1 MCKVETKVLSDAL
14 KKAKKAVD
22 THASWELLMSFL
34 LVARGSTL
42 TVVAVALGEWAVAVK
57 VKAEVKQEG
66 KVLADAR
73 TLTDV
78 VSQFSGQVELSTV
91 ARTRN
96 GEQKPFLKV
105 AADGRESLIPYPL
118 GEPDEFPLPPKVG
131 GEKIVMD
138 GAKLAEAIGDAA
150 VAVSKDEVRLA
161 LTGILFEVTPQ
172 SGSLVLVATDG
183 YRLVVRQTP
192 IQQTDISDD
201 SVSFLLPGR
210 PLKKWA
216 SFKPQGTVVIQIVRD
231 GDFVSH
237 VAFRSQDVSTAFW
250 TMDVK
255 FPDYR
260 GVYLGTATLQ
270 NVVSFR
276 TESRQ
281 FLKALK
287 ALKPVVPP
295 RKKADP
301 FSPIAPVV
309 MRVNGSVDLMVSG
322 PLGEADV
329 RLDGKIQKDDPD
341 TEVKVGVQWEYLA
354 DAVKR
359 AAKRKLPAEV
369 QIFDPK
375 KPIFARFGE
384 DYDYLVMPVNLQ

>member
-1 MCKVETKVLSDAL
+1 
-14 KKAKKAVD
+14 
-22 THASWELLMSFL
+22 
-34 LVARGSTL
+34 
-42 TVVAVALGEWAVAVK
+42 
-57 VKAEVKQEG
+57 
-66 KVLADAR
+66 
-73 TLTDV
+73 
-78 VSQFSGQVELSTV
+78 
-91 ARTRN
+91 
-96 GEQKPFLKV
+96 V

-118 GEPDEFPLPPKVG
+118 GEPDEFPLPPKVN

-138 GAKLAEAIGDAA
+138 GAKLVEAIEDAA
-150 VAVSKDEVRLA
+150 VAVAKDEVRPA
-161 LTGILFEVTPQ
+161 LTGILFEVYPQ
-172 SGSLVLVATDG
+172 SGSLVLVASDG
-183 YRLVVRQTP
+183 YRLVVRKAL

-201 SVSFLLPGR
+201 MEAFLLPGQ

-216 SFKPQGTVVIQIVRD
+216 SFKPQGTVVIQLVRN
-231 GDFVSH
+231 GDSVSH

-250 TMDVK
+250 TMDYK
-255 FPDYR
+255 FPDYQ
-260 GVYLGTATLQ
+260 GVYLGTATSGGIA
-270 NVVSFR
+270 SFR
-276 TESRQ
+276 ADSKE

-287 ALKPVVPP
+287 ALKPVVPL

-329 RLDGKIQKDDPD
+329 RLDGKIQKDDPE
-341 TEVKVGVQWEYLA
+341 TEVKVGVKWESLA